1 MQLLYFGWVRT
12 KIGVSGAVTPLLA
25 SDWSSGEKV
34 DLPAGVGD
42 VRGLIGWLQNRDPDH
57 SEALGDLSA
66 IRVAVNQEM
75 AELDTVIADSDE
87 VALFPPMTGG

>member
-12 KIGVSGAVTPLLA
+12 RIGVG
-25 SDWSSGEKV
+25 GEEV
-34 DLPAGVGD
+34 DPPDTVGD
-42 VRGLIGWLQNRDPDH
+42 VRGLIGWLQERGDGYA
-57 SEALGDLSA
+57 EALADLTA

-75 AELDTVIADSDE
+75 ADLDATVARGDE